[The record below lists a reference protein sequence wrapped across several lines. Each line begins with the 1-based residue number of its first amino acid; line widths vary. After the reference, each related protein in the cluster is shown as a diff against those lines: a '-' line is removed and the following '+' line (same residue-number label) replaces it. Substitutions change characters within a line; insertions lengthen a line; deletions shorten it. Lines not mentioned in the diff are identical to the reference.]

1 MARGWVHTVHKA
13 GVWVNEIEDVG
24 EMSSHHTKEEA
35 VEAGRELA
43 RLRHTEH
50 LIHHVDGTV
59 AERNS
64 YGGDPFPPAG

>member
-1 MARGWVHTVHKA
+1 MARGLVHTVHKA

-43 RLRHTEH
+43 RGR
-50 LIHHVDGTV
+50 
-59 AERNS
+59 
-64 YGGDPFPPAG
+64 GGPST